1 MASDIELFARLAA
14 DIEKSNTIP
23 AGEVEPVES
32 IGAAAEPPES
42 NEPEAAT
49 VEPEPA
55 TIEPSIETNE
65 TNKTE

>member
-14 DIEKSNTIP
+14 DIEKANTIP
-23 AGEVEPVES
+23 AGEIEPVES
-32 IGAAAEPPES
+32 IGAAAEPPEAS
-42 NEPEAAT
+42 EPELAT

-55 TIEPSIETNE
+55 TVEPSSETNE